1 MKRIIPGL
9 VLAAGWLLLLLGG
22 SFFYFWLVIIAVA
35 VVGGYEYVRMT
46 FGDAQGLVD
55 SLVLTLF
62 LILPVLF
69 AGNVQSGGLGGGL
82 FLSFFFIS
90 LYVVFRYK
98 ALNDPYTYF
107 IKLAFGSLYVG
118 FLLAHL
124 LLLWFLPEGNYWL
137 ILLAAIT
144 AGSDTGAYYFGS
156 YLGKH
161 KLCPAISPKKT
172 VEGALGGVVC
182 GGGIALIASYFLF
195 GSFNVSVVLPVAA
208 LLVFAGIIG
217 DLSESV
223 LKRGTNTKDSGKLLL
238 GHGGILDRVD
248 SMLIAA
254 PFLYYLHI
262 FTGG

>member
-9 VLAAGWLLLLLGG
+9 VLAAGWLALLLGG
-22 SFFYFWLVIIAVA
+22 SFISFWCVIIAVGI
-35 VVGGYEYVRMT
+35 VGGYEYVRMT
-46 FGDAQGLVD
+46 FGSDLSFVD
-55 SLVLTLF
+55 CLVLALL

-69 AGNVQSGGLGGGL
+69 VGYLQASGLGGGL
-82 FLSFFFIS
+82 FLSFFFS
-90 LYVVFRYK
+90 SFYVVFRYK
-98 ALNDPYTYF
+98 ELTEPYTFF
-107 IKLAFGSLYVG
+107 IQLGFGSLYVG

-137 ILLAAIT
+137 ILLTTIT

-156 YLGKH
+156 YLGRH

-172 VEGALGGVVC
+172 IEGALGGVVC
-182 GGGIALIASYFLF
+182 GSGIALIASYFLF
-195 GSFNVSVVLPVAA
+195 GSFNIPVILPVAVM
-208 LLVFAGIIG
+208 LVFAAIIG
-217 DLSESV
+217 DLAESV

-248 SMLIAA
+248 SMLVAA
-254 PFLYYLHI
+254 PLLYYLYI